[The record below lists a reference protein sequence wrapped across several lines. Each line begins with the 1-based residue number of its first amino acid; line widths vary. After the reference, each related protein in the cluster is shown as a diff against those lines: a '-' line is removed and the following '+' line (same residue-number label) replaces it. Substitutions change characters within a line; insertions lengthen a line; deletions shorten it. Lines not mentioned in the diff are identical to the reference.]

1 MTKNYLANDVE
12 IKGSLKFSN
21 DLIIEGKIEGEV
33 ISDGTL
39 TVGENANIIGEIR
52 TRSVTV
58 FGRVNGNVTVTERC
72 ELKTNSLLEGDITAG
87 TLSIEEGASFNG
99 KSSVGRKASST
110 GPNNPGGGQGGHK
123 PEHKGEAKN
132 PS

>member
-110 GPNNPGGGQGGHK
+110 GPNNPGGAPVSK
-123 PEHKGEAKN
+123 PEPKH
-132 PS
+132 